1 MANTYSQI
9 HIQTVFA
16 VQDRLSLIQNSWK
29 DRLYLYMTA
38 VLQNKGHKMLAIG
51 GVADHIHLFFGFRPE
66 ESLSLLV
73 QELKRCSALWINSRH
88 LVKGRFSWQVGYGA
102 FSYSKSQ
109 IPVVCNYIAKQEEHH
124 RKQSF
129 VNEYIDILN
138 RAGVDYDQRFIFKD
152 INNDYHK

>member
-16 VQDRLSLIQNSWK
+16 VQDRMSLIKNEWK

-38 VLQNKGHKMLAIG
+38 ILQNKGHKMLAIG
-51 GVADHIHLFFGFRPE
+51 GVADHVHLFFGFRPDD
-66 ESLSLLV
+66 SLSVLV
-73 QELKRCSALWINSRH
+73 QELKRCSSIWINGQH

-124 RKQSF
+124 QKQSF
-129 VNEYIDILN
+129 VEEYIEILN

-152 INNDYHK
+152 VH

>member
-16 VQDRLSLIQNSWK
+16 VQDRLSLIRNEWK
-29 DRLYLYMTA
+29 DRLSQYMTA

-51 GVADHIHLFFGFRPE
+51 GMADHIHLFFGFRPE

-73 QELKRCSALWINSRH
+73 QELKRCSALWINNQH

-109 IPVVCNYIAKQEEHH
+109 IPVVCNYIENQEEHH
-124 RKQSF
+124 KRQSF
-129 VNEYIDILN
+129 IGEYVDILT
-138 RAGVDYDQRFIFKD
+138 RAGVEYDPRYIFKD
-152 INNDYHK
+152 IYHHNQ